1 MVAAPTARERA
12 GVTADQDGDDTI
24 AAQPAGSSVLRM
36 AMAAVLVLLLV
47 VAVAIGFWKFNQ
59 LRSTEQALDSRADV
73 VRVAEQ
79 FTVAV
84 NNYDANSVD
93 QYQSR
98 VSDMLSTKFRGEFQQ
113 AMQNIVAQVKQ
124 AKMQSQGKVL
134 SAGVAT
140 IDNDSARVLVVSDA
154 TVKTVFDQRERH
166 FRWEI
171 SLVKVDG
178 KWLVDDFSPVT

>member
-1 MVAAPTARERA
+1 MTPDHDEDSTSS
-12 GVTADQDGDDTI
+12 
-24 AAQPAGSSVLRM
+24 QPAEGTGRLRT

-47 VAVAIGFWKFNQ
+47 AAVAAGVWGFTR
-59 LRSTEQALDSRADV
+59 LRSAESELDARADV

-84 NNYDANSVD
+84 NNYDSASVD
-93 QYQSR
+93 NYKST
-98 VSDMLSTKFRGEFQQ
+98 VGDLLSTKFRAEFEK
-113 AMQNIVAQVKQ
+113 AMEDIVAQVQQ
-124 AKMQSQGKVL
+124 AKMDSEGKVL
-134 SAGVAT
+134 ASGVAT
-140 IDNDSARVLVVSDA
+140 IDDDSARVLVVSDA

-178 KWLVDDFSPVT
+178 KWLVDDFTPVA

>member
-1 MVAAPTARERA
+1 MTPDHDEDST
-12 GVTADQDGDDTI
+12 TS
-24 AAQPAGSSVLRM
+24 QPAKGTGRLRT

-47 VAVAIGFWKFNQ
+47 AAVAAGVWGFTR
-59 LRSTEQALDSRADV
+59 LRSAESELDARADV

-84 NNYDANSVD
+84 NNYDSASVD
-93 QYQSR
+93 NYKST
-98 VSDMLSTKFRGEFQQ
+98 VGDLLSTKFRAEFEK
-113 AMQNIVAQVKQ
+113 AMEDIVAQVQQ
-124 AKMQSQGKVL
+124 AKMDSEGKVL
-134 SAGVAT
+134 ASGVAT
-140 IDNDSARVLVVSDA
+140 IDDDSARVLVVSDA

-178 KWLVDDFSPVT
+178 KWLVDDFTPVA